1 MSLLFRLI
9 YAVHANGTH
18 HKLAL
23 DALRYLETPEAEGW
37 RRVFLKHAEL
47 YMEGS
52 KAPDNTFKDFKNHVL
67 HVRDGYWG
75 GAVDKVESWYGQV
88 VAALTESRWSEA
100 VYAAG
105 ILSHYLCDPIHPFH
119 TAQSEAE
126 NNIHRAAEWS
136 INRSYNDLLA
146 IGETG
151 APAIE
156 LSVSDGPSWLR
167 ELVCRGAEIS
177 NANYERLIAHY
188 DIHRGV
194 VDPPAGLDSIA
205 RAVVADLIVF
215 AARANAAVLDRA
227 LVESG
232 AVPPDV
238 DLSVDTV
245 VATLKVPLKWV
256 TKKLADAAD
265 RRQVEAMYDELKA
278 TGRVEENLPADD
290 RMVRDL
296 HKAEVLSKMIGGM
309 EQNRARVVGKA
320 AVGLVATVAA
330 IPPAAPAG
338 PRPDP
343 KASLTAGPS
352 AASQPEARRPSLAAQ
367 LQRDAPEASPR
378 VGPFPS
384 APPLIPDALRGQD
397 QTLSPALTTP
407 GPQAVR
413 LSPATRPQPVQ
424 AAAPPPRGLDA
435 PAAAAAL
442 VSTGMPG
449 PREEPNT
456 RAPIVYLAATDDLEK
471 APSIGPKTA
480 ERFASLGVRTVA
492 EFLAV
497 DQAAMAAKL
506 GARHITASVVADWQ
520 AQARLVMGVPG
531 LRGTHAQL
539 LVGAGQRTVA
549 DIAAARPERLA
560 ADILAF
566 ATTSDGQRVLRDG
579 TPPDV
584 DRIKSWCDAARQIL
598 AA

>member
-23 DALRYLETPEAEGW
+23 DALRHLSLPEAERW
-37 RRVFLKHAEL
+37 QRLFLKYAEL

-75 GAVDKVESWYGQV
+75 GAIDKTESWYGEV
-88 VAALTESRWSEA
+88 VKALADGRWSEA

-136 INRSYNDLLA
+136 INRSYDALLA
-146 IGETG
+146 LGESGEAAIG
-151 APAIE
+151 
-156 LSVSDGPSWLR
+156 LDVNDGPSWLR
-167 ELVCRGAEIS
+167 DLVCRSAEIS

-205 RAVVADLIVF
+205 RAVVGDLIVY
-215 AARANAAVLDRA
+215 ASRVNGAVLERA
-227 LVESG
+227 LIESG

-238 DLSVDTV
+238 DLSADTV
-245 VATLKVPLKWV
+245 MATLKVPLKWV

-265 RRQVEAMYDELKA
+265 RRQVEAMYDELKT
-278 TGRVEENLPADD
+278 TGRVEVNLPADD

-296 HKAEVLSKMIGGM
+296 HKAEVLSKMVGAM
-309 EQNRARVVGKA
+309 EQSRAKVVGKA
-320 AVGLVATVAA
+320 AAGLVANIAAVPPPAPAGEMPGRRATAQTTAPPPPVTGFTPAAPPLMPPPPLPPRSEKPQVAA
-330 IPPAAPAG
+330 TLSPIVKRQPPAAKPVPTTPAAPAQS
-338 PRPDP
+338 P
-343 KASLTAGPS
+343 PS
-352 AASQPEARRPSLAAQ
+352 P
-367 LQRDAPEASPR
+367 
-378 VGPFPS
+378 
-384 APPLIPDALRGQD
+384 
-397 QTLSPALTTP
+397 
-407 GPQAVR
+407 
-413 LSPATRPQPVQ
+413 PQP
-424 AAAPPPRGLDA
+424 L
-435 PAAAAAL
+435 PAAAALAAAPL
-442 VSTGMPG
+442 PAASEDKAEV
-449 PREEPNT
+449 RQ
-456 RAPIVYLAATDDLEK
+456 PIVYLTASDDLEK

-480 ERFASLGVRTVA
+480 ERFAALGIKTVA
-492 EFLAV
+492 DFLAA
-497 DQAAMAAKL
+497 DPAATASRIE
-506 GARHITASVVADWQ
+506 ARHITAAVIADWQ
-520 AQARLVMGVPG
+520 AQARLVMGIAG

-549 DIAAARPERLA
+549 DIAAAKPEDLA
-560 ADILAF
+560 AAILTYA
-566 ATTSDGQRVLRDG
+566 ASTDGQRILREG
-579 TPPDV
+579 TPPDI
-584 DRIKSWCDAARQIL
+584 DRIKSWCDNARRAL

>member
-23 DALRYLETPEAEGW
+23 DALRHLATPEAEGW

-52 KAPDNTFKDFKNHVL
+52 KAPDTTFKDFKNHVL

-88 VAALTESRWSEA
+88 VTALAQSRWSEA
-100 VYAAG
+100 AYAAG

-136 INRSYNDLLA
+136 INRSYNELLA
-146 IGETG
+146 LGEAG
-151 APAIE
+151 PPAIE
-156 LSVSDGPSWLR
+156 LNVSEGPSWLR
-167 ELVCRGAEIS
+167 DLVCRGADIS

-194 VDPPAGLDSIA
+194 VDPPSGLDSIA
-205 RAVVADLIVF
+205 RAVVADLIVY
-215 AARANAAVLDRA
+215 AARANAVVLDRA
-227 LVESG
+227 LIESG

-256 TKKLADAAD
+256 TKKLGDAAD

-278 TGRVEENLPADD
+278 TGRVEENLPTDD

-296 HKAEVLSKMIGGM
+296 HKAEVLSRMVSGM
-309 EQNRARVVGKA
+309 QQNRARVVGKA
-320 AVGLVATVAA
+320 AVGLVSTVPA
-330 IPPAAPAG
+330 IPPPAPAG
-338 PRPDP
+338 PRP
-343 KASLTAGPS
+343 
-352 AASQPEARRPSLAAQ
+352 ASQRRSLSAD
-367 LQRDAPEASPR
+367 LQRLAPHAAPAI
-378 VGPFPS
+378 GKFPS
-384 APPLIPDALRGQD
+384 ALPLIPESTRLLA
-397 QTLSPALTTP
+397 AE
-407 GPQAVR
+407 AVH
-413 LSPATRPQPVQ
+413 PAT
-424 AAAPPPRGLDA
+424 AAAQSKPVPDPSRSVAPVVA
-435 PAAAAAL
+435 PAVSASPPAVAPPAVAASLAS
-442 VSTGMPG
+442 STPASAQPQSL
-449 PREEPNT
+449 PRQPT
-456 RAPIVYLAATDDLEK
+456 IYLAASDDLEK

-480 ERFASLGVRTVA
+480 ERFAVFGIRTVA
-492 EFLAV
+492 DFLAA
-497 DQAAMAAKL
+497 DPAAMAAKVE
-506 GARHITASVVADWQ
+506 ARHISAAVVADWQ
-520 AQARLVMGVPG
+520 AQARLVMGIPG

-539 LVGAGQRTVA
+539 LVGSGQRTVA
-549 DIAAARPERLA
+549 DIAAASPDKLA
-560 ADILAF
+560 AGILAF
-566 ATTSDGQRVLRDG
+566 AATTEGQRVLRDG

-584 DRIKSWCDAARQIL
+584 DRIKAWCDSARRVL